1 MLLYIT
7 DCDLNWPGY
16 VGVRKKIM
24 AQIEAFENVFGRVY
38 YTIWS
43 WQIAYLMDKDK
54 VIQKEAAVTREDLIH
69 VLIQWIQAY
78 QVKHTYIRY
87 IHANISCIKLLKYQK
102 ENNIKTVIEIPT
114 YPYDGEIP
122 YGRHKIEDIYYRN
135 EIISYIDIFTTYT
148 KDKEIWGK
156 PCIQLNNGVSA
167 QKLPMANHMK
177 RNKEIVMVAVASM
190 APWHGYERI
199 ISGLHNYYKNGGDW
213 KLSFKLVGEGAEL
226 KKYRELSKKYE
237 LQSYIEFTG
246 TLEGNALTEIFND
259 SDIGI
264 TALGFYKTGLRNGSP
279 IKGAEY
285 CARGIPVI
293 CGYEDLRFSNNE
305 FFVLHVPNDDTPIDM
320 NEVIRFYE
328 HLCMQKDFK
337 EQIRDYAVKYLTWDS
352 IMKPVIDYLQ

>member
-87 IHANISCIKLLKYQK
+87 IHANISSIKLLKYQK
-102 ENNIKTVIEIPT
+102 ENNIKSVIEIPT

-135 EIISYIDIFTTYT
+135 EIIKYIDVIATYS
-148 KDKEIWGK
+148 KDKRIWGK
-156 PCIQLNNGVSA
+156 PCIQINNGIDVNKIPLSGY
-167 QKLPMANHMK
+167 AN
-177 RNKEIVMVAVASM
+177 RDKEVVIVAVAGM

-199 ISGLHNYYKNGGDW
+199 ISGLYHYYKNGGDW
-213 KLSFKLVGEGAEL
+213 KLSLKFVGEGAEL
-226 KKYRELSKKYE
+226 TKYKELSIKYK
-237 LQSYIEFTG
+237 LQSQIEFMG
-246 TLEGNALTEIFND
+246 KLEGDALSEVF
-259 SDIGI
+259 SEADIGI
-264 TALGFYKTGLRNGSP
+264 VSLGFYKIGMKEGSP

-285 CARGIPVI
+285 CARGIPFV
-293 CGYEDLRFSNNE
+293 CGYQDLRFSKNE
-305 FFVLHVPNDDTPIDM
+305 SFVLNVPNDDTPIDM
-320 NEVIRFYE
+320 NEVIRFYSR
-328 HLCMQKDFK
+328 LCMRKDFK
-337 EQIRDYAVKYLTWDS
+337 EQIRDHAVKYLTWDS